1 MHIIDIKPETVFQ
14 ALSDPIR
21 IRIIRLLSVTGEEA
35 CLCEFVD
42 SLLEPQYKLSRHIKV
57 LKQAGLL
64 SATKDGRWVYHRL
77 IMSAEY
83 LMNLY
88 QTITLLSDSEGQYAS
103 DLTRFKQ
110 RMTLRESGRCQIGV
124 QTEKFQAESSASKR
138 EA

>member
-1 MHIIDIKPETVFQ
+1 MHKLDIKPESVFQ

-35 CLCEFVD
+35 CLCELVD

-64 SATKDGRWVYHRL
+64 SAKKEGRWVYHRL

-88 QTITLLSDSEGQYAS
+88 QTVTMLSDSDGLYVN

-110 RMTLRESGRCQIGV
+110 RMLLRESGRCQMGV
-124 QTEKFQAESSASKR
+124 QTEQFQAEQSSSKR
-138 EA
+138 EV